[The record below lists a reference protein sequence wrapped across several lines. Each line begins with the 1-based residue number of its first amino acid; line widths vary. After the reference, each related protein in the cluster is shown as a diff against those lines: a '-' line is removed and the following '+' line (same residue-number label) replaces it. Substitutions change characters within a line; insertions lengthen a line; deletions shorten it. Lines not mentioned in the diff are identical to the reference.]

1 MKIIECIPNFSEGR
15 DARIVA
21 TIADAAASV
30 SGVRAL
36 DFSMDCD
43 HNRSVLT
50 FIGAPEAVLGG
61 ALAACGRAAELIDM
75 RNHRGCHPRIGA
87 VDVVP
92 FVPLEGARMKDAV
105 ETAHRFGRIFA
116 ERHAVPVY
124 FYGEAAPSKERRKL
138 ADISR
143 GQYEGLGDKICNSSW
158 WPDAGP
164 SRSNPRLGA
173 TAVGARKPLI
183 AFNINLDSDDIEL
196 ARKIARSIRHSNGGF
211 RHVQALG
218 LLLESRN
225 IAQVSMNLSDYEV
238 TSIRTVFEAVREKAA
253 QEGVKILESELI
265 GLIPRAALRDITP
278 VEIKL
283 IDFCDDRIIENHCR
297 SLNSSVE

>member
-15 DARIVA
+15 DAKVVAAIV
-21 TIADAAASV
+21 DAAASA
-30 SGVRAL
+30 SGVRVL

-50 FIGAPEAVLGG
+50 FIGTPEEVLEG

-75 RNHRGCHPRIGA
+75 RGHRGCHPRIGA

-92 FVPLEGARMKDAV
+92 FVPLEGARMKDAM

-124 FYGEAAPSKERRKL
+124 FYGEAASSEVRRKL
-138 ADISR
+138 ADIRR
-143 GQYEGLGDKICNSSW
+143 GQYEGLGAKMDDPAGK
-158 WPDAGP
+158 PDAGP
-164 SRSNPRLGA
+164 AKLNPRLGA

-183 AFNINLDSDDIEL
+183 AFNINLDSDNIEL
-196 ARKIARSIRHSNGGF
+196 ARKIARSIRHSNGGLS
-211 RHVQALG
+211 HVQALG

-238 TSIRTVFEAVREKAA
+238 TSIRTVFDTVREKAA
-253 QEGVKILESELI
+253 QEGANILESELI
-265 GLIPRAALRDITP
+265 GLIPRAAIEGIPPEELRL
-278 VEIKL
+278 V
-283 IDFCDDRIIENHCR
+283 DFSDDRIIENHCR
-297 SLNSSVE
+297 SLNPSAG

>member
-15 DARIVA
+15 DARVVA
-21 TIADAAASV
+21 TIVDAAASV
-30 SGVRAL
+30 SGVRVL

-50 FIGAPEAVLGG
+50 FIGTPEAVLEG
-61 ALAACGRAAELIDM
+61 ALAACDRAAELIDM
-75 RNHRGCHPRIGA
+75 QGHRGCHPRIGA

-92 FVPLEGARMKDAV
+92 FVPLEGAQMKDAV
-105 ETAHRFGRIFA
+105 ETAHRFGRTFA

-124 FYGEAAPSKERRKL
+124 FYGVAALSKERRKL
-138 ADISR
+138 ADIRR
-143 GQYEGLGDKICNSSW
+143 GEYEGLGDKICNSSW
-158 WPDAGP
+158 RPDAGP
-164 SRSNPRLGA
+164 SLSNPRLGA

-183 AFNINLDSDDIEL
+183 AFNINLDSEDIEL
-196 ARKIARSIRHSNGGF
+196 ARKIARSIRHSNGGLS
-211 RHVQALG
+211 HVQALG

-238 TSIRTVFEAVREKAA
+238 TSIRTVFDGVREKAA

-278 VEIKL
+278 VELKL
-283 IDFCDDRIIENHCR
+283 VDFCDDRIIENHCWT
-297 SLNSSVE
+297 LSSSAG

>member
-15 DARIVA
+15 DATVVA
-21 TIADAAASV
+21 AIGDAAASV
-30 SGVRAL
+30 AGVRVL

-50 FIGAPEAVLGG
+50 FIGTSEAVLEG

-92 FVPLEGARMKDAV
+92 FVPLEGAKMKDAV
-105 ETAHRFGRIFA
+105 ETAHRFGRAFA

-124 FYGEAAPSKERRKL
+124 FYGEAALSQERRKL
-138 ADISR
+138 ADIRR
-143 GQYEGLGDKICNSSW
+143 GQYEGLGTKMDDPAWKPDTGPAKPNSH
-158 WPDAGP
+158 
-164 SRSNPRLGA
+164 LGA

-196 ARKIARSIRHSNGGF
+196 ARKIARSVRHSNGGF
-211 RHVQALG
+211 SHVQALG
-218 LLLESRN
+218 LLLERRN
-225 IAQVSMNLSDYEV
+225 IVQVSMNLSDYEV

-253 QEGVKILESELI
+253 EEGVNILESELI
-265 GLIPRAALRDITP
+265 GLIPRAALKDITP
-278 VEIKL
+278 GELKL
-283 IDFCDDRIIENHCR
+283 VDFSDGRIIENRCPV
-297 SLNSSVE
+297 SIYQVE

>member
-15 DARIVA
+15 EAKVVAAIVG
-21 TIADAAASV
+21 AAASV
-30 SGVRAL
+30 SGVRVL

-50 FIGAPEAVLGG
+50 FIGTPEAVLEG
-61 ALAACGRAAELIDM
+61 ALAACDRAAGMIDM
-75 RNHRGCHPRIGA
+75 QGHRGCHPRIGA

-92 FVPLEGARMKDAV
+92 FVPLEGAQMNDAV
-105 ETAHRFGRIFA
+105 ETAHRFGRTFA

-124 FYGEAAPSKERRKL
+124 FYGEAALSKERRKL
-138 ADISR
+138 ADIRR
-143 GQYEGLGDKICNSSW
+143 GEYEGLGDKICNSSW
-158 WPDAGP
+158 RPDAGP

-183 AFNINLDSDDIEL
+183 AFNINLDSEDIEL
-196 ARKIARSIRHSNGGF
+196 ARKIARSIRHSNGGLS
-211 RHVQALG
+211 HVQALG

-238 TSIRTVFEAVREKAA
+238 TSIRTVFGAVREKAA

-265 GLIPRAALRDITP
+265 GLIPRAAIEGIPPEELRL
-278 VEIKL
+278 VE
-283 IDFCDDRIIENHCR
+283 FSDDRIIENHFP
-297 SLNSSVE
+297 SLNPSAG

>member
-1 MKIIECIPNFSEGR
+1 
-15 DARIVA
+15 
-21 TIADAAASV
+21 
-30 SGVRAL
+30 
-36 DFSMDCD
+36 MDCD
-43 HNRSVLT
+43 HSRSVLT

-61 ALAACGRAAELIDM
+61 ALAACGRAVELIDM
-75 RNHRGCHPRIGA
+75 RNHHGCHPRIGA

-105 ETAHRFGRIFA
+105 ETAHRFGRAFA

-124 FYGEAAPSKERRKL
+124 FYGEAALSHERRKL
-138 ADISR
+138 ADIRR
-143 GQYEGLGDKICNSSW
+143 GQYEGLGIKMVNPAWKPDTGPAKPNSH
-158 WPDAGP
+158 
-164 SRSNPRLGA
+164 LGA

-253 QEGVKILESELI
+253 QEGVNILESELI
-265 GLIPRAALRDITP
+265 GLIPRAAIEGIPPEELRL
-278 VEIKL
+278 V
-283 IDFCDDRIIENHCR
+283 DFCNDRIIENHCR
-297 SLNSSVE
+297 SLNLSAG